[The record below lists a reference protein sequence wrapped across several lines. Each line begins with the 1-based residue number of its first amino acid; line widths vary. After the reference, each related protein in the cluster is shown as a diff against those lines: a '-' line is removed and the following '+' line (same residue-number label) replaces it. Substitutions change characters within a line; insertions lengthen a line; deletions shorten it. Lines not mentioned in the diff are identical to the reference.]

1 MTHLLLLFLVFLG
14 QIARVNSSESAGAV
28 SPLVDHAKVCTN
40 SEGSLPFCLA
50 LNMRTLGCCDVLCL
64 VYNSAYYHHQHHKN
78 IYRYPGTQLFSTA
91 GFLLTNCSPGVETR
105 CVPRRDS
112 ELCEQCRT
120 CRWEGGKSHGDVHHQ
135 PEEYHGTIGK
145 IMEIFYG
152 NILGI

>member
-64 VYNSAYYHHQHHKN
+64 VYNSACYHHQHHKN
-78 IYRYPGTQLFSTA
+78 IYRYPGTQLLSTA

-135 PEEYHGTIGK
+135 P
-145 IMEIFYG
+145 
-152 NILGI
+152 